1 MMMTV
6 KMMGVFIGS
15 RGPLIYCTSSS
26 SAQAVLTTI
35 YNEACAFSRYKTRS
49 NWLILRTTPS
59 NKLIKLV
66 NPFFFSAKISNQL
79 DLPVWT
85 SL

>member
-15 RGPLIYCTSSS
+15 RGPFIYCTSSS

-35 YNEACAFSRYKTRS
+35 YNEACAFSRYKARS
-49 NWLILRTTPS
+49 DWLILRHHSAIMSTGRLRT
-59 NKLIKLV
+59 IKEKTKRHQI
-66 NPFFFSAKISNQL
+66 N
-79 DLPVWT
+79 
-85 SL
+85 